1 MEVITRQE
9 RSSTA
14 TLLNCSTL
22 ISYLKTLSQETLAE
36 LYGHPATCLAVFRL
50 VTNVVLYYMANLL
63 PTTLHTY
70 NSSQFNF

>member
-50 VTNVVLYYMANLL
+50 VTNVVLYYMAN
-63 PTTLHTY
+63 PA
-70 NSSQFNF
+70 